1 MAFDVAR
8 DKPLIVK
15 KSYLPALKI
24 FIVADYKN
32 NYHIYSL
39 NKENIYFYFLF
50 FV

>member
-15 KSYLPALKI
+15 KGYLPALKI

-32 NYHIYSL
+32 L
-39 NKENIYFYFLF
+39 N
-50 FV
+50 